1 MNGSQGSP
9 APRSLVSVAVELYQK
24 RQQAEERFAKAD
36 AELKA
41 WVKRL
46 NSTESAQYD
55 GEVEILKATAAK

>member
-1 MNGSQGSP
+1 MNGSQQPPS
-9 APRSLVSVAVELYQK
+9 RSLVSVAVELYQK

-46 NSTESAQYD
+46 NVTESTAYD
-55 GEVEILKATAAK
+55 GEVALLKEIAAK